1 MQQSRMKLLAAATLG
16 IALVAC
22 SSGNNG
28 TNTKSAATQA
38 AAPAGS
44 AASATRAAAP
54 GSPAAGSPAA
64 AASAAAQKVKTGGT
78 LTMGLSRD
86 ATNLDSA
93 KSQDAYSGYVEGNV
107 VEPLFVETVDFKVA
121 GNLVDKVDNP
131 DDKTYV
137 FHLHPGI
144 KFQDGTD
151 FNADAVK
158 WNLQRHIDDKSSVR
172 HTDVQNITA
181 MDIIDPTTLKIT
193 LDNAFAPFLDKLTSG
208 AGYMYSP
215 TTFQKVGADKIAN
228 DLTGAG
234 TGPFKFTSWQHD
246 NQIVLDKNPTYWRK
260 DANGIQYPYLDKIV
274 LKPIPD
280 ENTRL
285 TALKTGDLD
294 YIEVPPAKDV
304 KSLQSS
310 SDITYKQI
318 PGFGFDFIMMET
330 EKEPFND
337 KRVREAFSY
346 SIDRQQIADTVN
358 FGTRVP
364 ADTEIPGTIPGS
376 VQGPYMKRDINK
388 AKDLLKQAG
397 KTSVSFTIQ
406 YSNASPALQQ
416 TMELVKD
423 EIKDAGFDM
432 QLQPLEFATV
442 VDNANKGA
450 YQAGA
455 LGWSGS
461 VDPDGFTYTLFT
473 TGAGFNLAHYSNKA
487 LDDLL
492 NKARQTLDINARVEQ
507 YKQSMNILADD
518 EPFIIYDWTVLQQT
532 TRKNVQNYQLGP
544 PRWIQLYM
552 VWKS

>member
-1 MQQSRMKLLAAATLG
+1 MQQSRMKLLAAAALG

-28 TNTKSAATQA
+28 NNTKSAATQA

-44 AASATRAAAP
+44 AVSATRAAAP

-358 FGTRVP
+358 FGTVVP